1 MNAEYENVLVDQ
13 PVEGVARILLNRPE
27 RLNALTY
34 DLVNDIHKALEL
46 VDSDHETRAV
56 IITGAGRGFC
66 AGLDLNGFGTIPGT
80 ENFGQQQKPHQK
92 VKSHPKAI

>member
-34 DLVNDIHKALEL
+34 DLVNDIHKAL
-46 VDSDHETRAV
+46 
-56 IITGAGRGFC
+56 
-66 AGLDLNGFGTIPGT
+66 
-80 ENFGQQQKPHQK
+80 
-92 VKSHPKAI
+92 